1 MKNYICKTCGVQY
14 SASDKA
20 PEHCYICED
29 ERQYINWEGQQWTH
43 LDELNLEHN
52 NIFKEEEEKVT
63 SIVTKPKFAIGQRAF
78 LIQTEQGNVLW
89 DCISNIDDSTIE
101 KIKKR
106 GGLSAIAISHPHF
119 YSSMVEWS
127 LAFGNVPIYLHADD
141 SEWIQRSHPNIT
153 LWEGDN
159 FKINEKTTIVRCGGH
174 FNGSSVLHWTN
185 NNSEGVLFTA
195 DTINVVSDRNF
206 VTFMYSYPNLIPLSV
221 KRVNNILKAVEPF
234 EFDKIYGG
242 WTGSKVVGNAKEK
255 VKISAERYVNSISEQ

>member
-14 SASDKA
+14 TASDKA

-43 LDELNLEHN
+43 LDELNSAYN

-89 DCISNIDDSTIE
+89 DCISNIEDSTIE

-127 LAFGNVPIYLHADD
+127 IAFGNIPIYLHSDD
-141 SEWIQRSHPNIT
+141 SEWIQRSHPNIV
-153 LWEGDN
+153 LWKGEN
-159 FKINEKTTIVRCGGH
+159 LKINDETTIIRCGGH
-174 FNGSSVLHWTN
+174 FAGSSVLHWKGN
-185 NNSEGVLFTA
+185 NNAGGVLFTA

-206 VTFMYSYPNLIPLSV
+206 VTFMYSYPNLIPLSQ
-221 KRVNNILKAVEPF
+221 NAVDKIVTSVELYD
-234 EFDKIYGG
+234 FDRIYGG
-242 WTGSKVVGNAKEK
+242 WTGYNIYEKAK
-255 VKISAERYVNSISEQ
+255 VKVKHSAERYKKFIS